1 MNENFFNSKLFN
13 IFTCFTNLMLVNV
26 CWIALCLP
34 IFTAG
39 ASTAALYFCME
50 QQRTDDLVYPVKTF
64 WKAFRENFKQ
74 GTILLVIIALVA
86 AVAVVDVFLIL
97 RLHKLLGGI
106 VTLILLLPFILTL
119 PALFYIFPL
128 QGNYANTVKN
138 TLLNAWK
145 MAMAHPLTSIG
156 VIVINILPIAAGL
169 MFPIILPYVIM
180 LSLAFGGAVPALLSM
195 VLLHRVFYQYDESE
209 EE

>member
-1 MNENFFNSKLFN
+1 MNENFFNSKLYT
-13 IFTCFTNLMLVNV
+13 IFTAFTNLMLVNV

-74 GTILLVIIALVA
+74 GTILLAIVA
-86 AVAVVDVFLIL
+86 AVAIVGVADIFLIL

-106 VTLILLLPFILTL
+106 ATLVLLLPFILTL

-128 QGNYANTVKN
+128 QGNYENTVKN
-138 TLLNAWK
+138 TLTNAWR
-145 MAMAHPLTSIG
+145 MAMAHPLTTIG
-156 VIVINILPIAAGL
+156 VALINIAPIAVGL
-169 MFPIILPYVIM
+169 IFPIILPYVIM
-180 LSLAFGGAVPALLSM
+180 LSLAFGGTVPALLSM
-195 VLLHRVFYQYDESE
+195 VLLHRVFYQYDEE
-209 EE
+209 

>member
-1 MNENFFNSKLFN
+1 MNENFFGSKLYT
-13 IFTCFTNLMLVNV
+13 IFTAFTNILLVNA

-50 QQRTDDLVYPVKTF
+50 QQRTDDLVYPIKTF

-74 GTILLVIIALVA
+74 GTILLVIVA
-86 AVAVVDVFLIL
+86 AVVLVGAADIFLIL

-106 VTLILLLPFILTL
+106 ATLVLLLPFIFTM

-128 QGNYANTVKN
+128 QGNYNNTVKN
-138 TLLNAWK
+138 TVLNAWR
-145 MAMAHPLTSIG
+145 MAMAHPLTTIG
-156 VIVINILPIAAGL
+156 VMVINIAPIAVGL
-169 MFPIILPYVIM
+169 IFPVALPHIIM
-180 LSLAFGGAVPALLSM
+180 LSIAFGGTVPALLSM
-195 VLLHRVFYQYDESE
+195 MLLHRVFNQYDEE
-209 EE
+209 

>member
-1 MNENFFNSKLFN
+1 MNDNFFNSKLFN
-13 IFTCFTNLMLVNV
+13 IFTAFTNLMLVNI

-34 IFTAG
+34 VFTAG

-64 WKAFRENFKQ
+64 WKAFRENFKR
-74 GTILLVIIALVA
+74 GTILLAIAA
-86 AVAVVDVFLIL
+86 AVVIVGAVDIFLIL
-97 RLHKLLGGI
+97 RLHKLLGGF
-106 VTLILLLPFILTL
+106 VTLLLLLPFILTL

-128 QGNYANTVKN
+128 QGNYDNTVKN
-138 TLLNAWK
+138 TLLNAWR
-145 MAMAHPLTSIG
+145 MAMAHPLTTIG
-156 VIVINILPIAAGL
+156 VIVINLLPIVLGL

-195 VLLHRVFYQYDESE
+195 MLLHRVFFQYDED
-209 EE
+209 